1 VLTTVVVF
9 ALAFAS
15 ALSCVSLI
23 AACILSGR
31 TREELPEEL
40 EIKLWSIREVKL
52 EPLASAAQTAGF
64 GSFYSAGPA
73 R

>member
-1 VLTTVVVF
+1 MF

-15 ALSCVSLI
+15 TLSCVSLI

-40 EIKLWSIREVKL
+40 EIKLWSIRQVTL
-52 EPLASAAQTAGF
+52 EPIASTAQNAGF